1 VGGMMEGY
9 LYVYIYTVLEN
20 MLGICAPIVVITAI
34 VVPIT
39 DLILWSED
47 TIDSIKDGH
56 GRKLLKQK
64 LVIFILVITFL
75 LSTLLPSRQQ
85 LLTILGIGTVYAV
98 GKTDIPE
105 DIIKIVDKFLKEE
118 LEK

>member
-1 VGGMMEGY
+1 MEGY
-9 LYVYIYTVLEN
+9 LFVYIYTVLEN
-20 MLGICAPIVVITAI
+20 ILRICASITIITAFTVII
-34 VVPIT
+34 VDFISWV
-39 DLILWSED
+39 EGVN
-47 TIDSIKDGH
+47 DSMKDGF
-56 GRKLLKQK
+56 GYKLLKQK
-64 LVIFILVITFL
+64 LVIFLLVITFL